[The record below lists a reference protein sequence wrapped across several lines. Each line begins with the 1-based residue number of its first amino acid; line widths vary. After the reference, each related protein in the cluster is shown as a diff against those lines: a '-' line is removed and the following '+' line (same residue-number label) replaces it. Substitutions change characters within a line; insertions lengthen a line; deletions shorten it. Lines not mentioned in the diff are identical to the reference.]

1 MRLPQT
7 STHAVHGG
15 VAHGSGASMLHTCAK
30 SIFPSRDSQSLTPNE
45 STRFPPASVRFDASW
60 VPCCEASHLG
70 CQEVCDTYG
79 TRAAGRYS
87 SPPTPLSPGAS
98 CPAPLG
104 THNTQKAGT
113 VRSPQGRRC
122 QHSLSREARDELHR
136 LAIGAVLHRTR
147 AELCRG
153 GEQLVR
159 RHLLENSEP
168 PR

>member
-1 MRLPQT
+1 
-7 STHAVHGG
+7 
-15 VAHGSGASMLHTCAK
+15 MLHTCAK

-60 VPCCEASHLG
+60 VSCCEASHLG
-70 CQEVCDTYG
+70 AQRYEVRTARAPLVG
-79 TRAAGRYS
+79 TVAPVTPPHPRGMLPCAAGHSQHAKGRYS
-87 SPPTPLSPGAS
+87 T
-98 CPAPLG
+98 
-104 THNTQKAGT
+104 
-113 VRSPQGRRC
+113 RSPKGRRC

-159 RHLLENSEP
+159 RHLYGKQ
-168 PR
+168 RAA